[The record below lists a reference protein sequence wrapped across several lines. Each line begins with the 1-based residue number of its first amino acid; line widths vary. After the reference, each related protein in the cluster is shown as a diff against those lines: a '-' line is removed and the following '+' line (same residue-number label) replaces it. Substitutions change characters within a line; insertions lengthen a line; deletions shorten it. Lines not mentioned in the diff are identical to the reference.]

1 MAVEVTKME
10 DLLGNSKKPSNDSE
24 SDDESVEDIDV
35 KQSSQTTQ
43 IPKGKYKSGR
53 IWKEPRKR

>member
-1 MAVEVTKME
+1 MAVEATKME
-10 DLLGNSKKPSNDSE
+10 DLLGSSKKSNDSE
-24 SDDESVEDIDV
+24 SDNESVEDIDV
-35 KQSSQTTQ
+35 KQLSQTTQ